1 MDDLRNFIPA
11 PLWDVLNLPVLP
23 SGGHGLTIGMII
35 HVSVLL
41 ALLIFITRRLKR
53 WLIERILSK
62 TSFELGFRYSLGTI
76 LSYVIV
82 VLGLLII
89 LDTAGINTTS
99 ITVVAGALGL
109 GLSLSLQTII
119 ANCFAGLFILLER
132 RIKVGDI
139 IQIGDLVGRVT
150 DVSLRASS
158 LITNENTMV
167 IVPNSDFI
175 SSRVINLSYNQKVKR
190 LSLPIT
196 VDWPGDPDL
205 LIQTLTNA
213 ARQEAG
219 VLKDEPVEVL
229 LKSFNKNERTLLVN
243 VWTEEYADKR
253 ELLQSNLNRSLIK
266 SLQGHLDKS
275 PKDA

>member
-1 MDDLRNFIPA
+1 MRN
-11 PLWDVLNLPVLP
+11 
-23 SGGHGLTIGMII
+23 
-35 HVSVLL
+35 
-41 ALLIFITRRLKR
+41 RRR
-53 WLIERILSK
+53 
-62 TSFELGFRYSLGTI
+62 GF
-76 LSYVIV
+76 
-82 VLGLLII
+82 
-89 LDTAGINTTS
+89 
-99 ITVVAGALGL
+99 
-109 GLSLSLQTII
+109 
-119 ANCFAGLFILLER
+119 
-132 RIKVGDI
+132 
-139 IQIGDLVGRVT
+139 
-150 DVSLRASS
+150 
-158 LITNENTMV
+158 
-167 IVPNSDFI
+167 
-175 SSRVINLSYNQKVKR
+175 
-190 LSLPIT
+190 T